1 MYYLN
6 YNNIH
11 FKLKGKLLRDQMLT
25 VKEYMKLPYNYIVKP
40 ITDQS
45 GAYYYATVLELDGCQ
60 STGETFEEAYNSLL
74 EAMEGWIE
82 TKLDNNYPI
91 PEPVSPEQFSGK
103 FIVRLP
109 KSLHYKLTLEAE
121 REGVSLNQYALYK
134 LSR

>member
-1 MYYLN
+1 
-6 YNNIH
+6 
-11 FKLKGKLLRDQMLT
+11 MLT